1 MQSHNF
7 MHKFITVL
15 SAFFSVFIILG
26 NSTYTVN
33 ASQVS
38 VQGLDA
44 ADATITDAKTG
55 KVESSN
61 SQLDKFGAY
70 NVSYNWS
77 IQDGITIN
85 NGDTTTFTIPNNVQV
100 VQDETCN
107 VYDQNKQ
114 IVGTATIKA
123 GSHTGTITFNN
134 ILGNKTGREGTLQV
148 GVTGTYVNNN
158 SNNNTPNSGASAG
171 QGNTTDQGSGIGQAP
186 TINKV
191 GWYDKNNSK
200 LAWWQIVANMNNA
213 DLKNPIITDNMGAGM
228 QLVPGS
234 LTVKEGNYVNGT
246 FEEEKDITSQCS
258 VTTNGSEIT
267 VKLPAGTTDQTIAVE
282 YQTKMISDESSYTN
296 SAVISADNVSQKI
309 SNSATLPGNI
319 KATATYYQGKISVR
333 KVDAETGEVLPGASF
348 TLFGDHHQALKTE
361 KTDANG
367 IAIFNNLANGTYYVK
382 ETGAPAGYAIDS
394 NYQKVTLDSSVEST
408 TITVKDQK
416 LPVSSSSLSV
426 ASSSSSKSSSSNKNS
441 SSKLSSES
449 KSLIIKN
456 SSVSRTS
463 ISSRN
468 TERLMSSTN
477 KLNKNTEG
485 SHNQGNKGSN
495 HNGEGLPQTGEA
507 TATAIIGLGIVLIV
521 ISGVVVFN
529 KKN

>member
-1 MQSHNF
+1 MRNHNF
-7 MHKFITVL
+7 MHKIITIL
-15 SAFFSVFIILG
+15 SVFFSVFIILG
-26 NSTYTVN
+26 NSTYTVS
-33 ASQVS
+33 ASQVN
-38 VQGLDA
+38 VQGLGA

-55 KVESSN
+55 KVEASN

-70 NVSYNWS
+70 NVSYKWS

-85 NGDTTTFTIPNNVQV
+85 NGDTTAFTLPSNVQV
-100 VQDETCN
+100 AQDETCN

-134 ILGNKTGREGTLQV
+134 ILGNKTGRKGTLQV
-148 GVTGTYVNNN
+148 GVTGTYVNN
-158 SNNNTPNSGASAG
+158 SGNNTPNSGSGTG
-171 QGNTTDQGSGIGQAP
+171 QGNTSGQGSGTGQAP

-200 LAWWQIVANMNNA
+200 LAWWQIVANMDNV

-258 VTTNGSEIT
+258 ITTNGSEIT
-267 VKLPAGTTDQTIAVE
+267 VKLPAGTTDQTIAIE
-282 YQTKMISDESSYTN
+282 YQTKMVSDESSYTN
-296 SAVISADNVSQKI
+296 SATITADNVSQGI

-319 KATATYYQGKISVR
+319 KATATYYQGTISVK
-333 KVDAETGEVLPGASF
+333 KVDAETGEALPNASF
-348 TLFGDHHQALKTE
+348 TLFDDHNQALKIE

-367 IAIFNNLANGTYYVK
+367 VAIFNNLANGTYYVK
-382 ETGAPAGYAIDS
+382 ETGAPSGYAIDS
-394 NYQKVTLDSSVEST
+394 NYQKVTLDSSVDST
-408 TITVKDQK
+408 AITVKDQK
-416 LPVSSSSLSV
+416 LPVSSSSSSAV
-426 ASSSSSKSSSSNKNS
+426 SSSS
-441 SSKLSSES
+441 S

-456 SSVSRTS
+456 SSVLKTS
-463 ISSRN
+463 VN
-468 TERLMSSTN
+468 ST
-477 KLNKNTEG
+477 
-485 SHNQGNKGSN
+485 NQGNVAVVENNKDSNIQGGQASQHGKGLGVVQDNKGN
-495 HNGEGLPQTGEA
+495 HNGKVLPQTGEA
-507 TATAIIGLGIVLIV
+507 TAIVTICLGIALVV

-529 KKN
+529 NKK

>member
-7 MHKFITVL
+7 MHKIIIVL
-15 SAFFSVFIILG
+15 SALFSIFIVLE

-55 KVESSN
+55 KVETSN

-100 VQDETCN
+100 AQDETCN

-134 ILGNKTGREGTLQV
+134 ILGNKTGRKGTLQV
-148 GVTGTYVNNN
+148 GVTGPYVNN
-158 SNNNTPNSGASAG
+158 SGNNTPNSGSGTG
-171 QGNTTDQGSGIGQAP
+171 QVP

-200 LAWWQIVANMNNA
+200 LAWWQIVANMNNI

-258 VTTNGSEIT
+258 ITTNGSEIT
-267 VKLPAGTTDQTIAVE
+267 VKLPAGTTDQTIAIE
-282 YQTKMISDESSYTN
+282 YQTKMVSDESSYTN
-296 SAVISADNVSQKI
+296 SATVTADNVSQEI

-319 KATATYYQGKISVR
+319 KATVTYYQGQISVK
-333 KVDAETGEVLPGASF
+333 KVDAETGEALPNASF
-348 TLFGDHHQALKTE
+348 TLFGDHNQALKTE

-367 IAIFNNLANGTYYVK
+367 VAIFNNLANGTYYVK
-382 ETGAPAGYAIDS
+382 ETGAPSGYAIDS
-394 NYQKVTLDSSVEST
+394 SYQKVTLDSSVEST
-408 TITVKDQK
+408 AITVKDQK
-416 LPVSSSSLSV
+416 LPVSSSSSSV
-426 ASSSSSKSSSSNKNS
+426 VSSSSD
-441 SSKLSSES
+441 SSKNTGINHSQGITVNKIANL
-449 KSLIIKN
+449 N
-456 SSVSRTS
+456 SVAVVE
-463 ISSRN
+463 N
-468 TERLMSSTN
+468 N
-477 KLNKNTEG
+477 KG
-485 SHNQGNKGSN
+485 SNIQVGQTGQHNQESNVAQSNKGSN
-495 HNGEGLPQTGEA
+495 HNEKGLPQTGES